1 MKRRKRQKHG
11 RLLNLLLLGVAAL
24 IAASAVLAL
33 ANVILGVSP
42 PGLGQVQSGN
52 TPATMEPPLCKQYGI
67 SPTDIL
73 TASAAA
79 GSTTS
84 DLILGAN
91 GNNTLNGRGGNDC
104 IVGGAGNDTITGGTG
119 TDVCI
124 GGPGTDTF
132 ASCEYCDTTNC
143 ARG

>member
-1 MKRRKRQKHG
+1 MKRRKRNRHG
-11 RLLNLLLLGVAAL
+11 RFLHLLLLGFAGL
-24 IAASAVLAL
+24 IAATAVLAL
-33 ANVILGVSP
+33 ANVILGVNP

-73 TASAAA
+73 TASAPA

-84 DLILGAN
+84 DLILG
-91 GNNTLNGRGGNDC
+91 NNNNQTLNGRGGNDC
-104 IVGGAGNDTITGGTG
+104 ILGGGGNDTITGGNG

-132 ASCEYCDTTNC
+132 TSCEYCDTTGC